1 MHPVGGWDINHFKFL
16 IIVQVGNKSVLKQW
30 GGSHIFSRAP
40 RKGQCYLL
48 FPWQSSY
55 LNPSIPQRDMAS
67 YNYIRKILRGM
78 PKMLLERCKEIVHF
92 SASRASCSPAGAPTL
107 PQHSL
112 IPWAGLSGFSK
123 LKVNVQKAGSEHSES
138 SLRKRH
144 L

>member
-1 MHPVGGWDINHFKFL
+1 MHTVGGWDINHFKFL

-30 GGSHIFSRAP
+30 GGSHKFSRAS
-40 RKGQCYLL
+40 RKGGCYVL
-48 FPWQSSY
+48 FPRQSSC

-67 YNYIRKILRGM
+67 DNYIRKILRGM
-78 PKMLLERCKEIVHF
+78 PKGLLEKCKEIVHF
-92 SASRASCSPAGAPTL
+92 SASTASCSPGGDPAL

-123 LKVNVQKAGSEHSES
+123 LEVNVQKAGSEHSES